1 MNALSKL
8 LWFTVQAALFV
19 ALVVLG
25 GTLVGCGGGSDED
38 HHDEPVDQHVPTPGP
53 VDCAANPRACA

>member
-1 MNALSKL
+1 MNALRHR
-8 LWFTVQAALFV
+8 LWVGVQAALFV

-25 GTLVGCGGGSDED
+25 GMLVGCGGGDED
-38 HHDEPVDQHVPTPGP
+38 PHEEPVDQHVPTPGP